1 MRLARLAVV
10 FGSEDAAALAAA
22 GLALAYLANDLD
34 AGATFIDRA
43 LAMNLN
49 MATAWHFSCWIR
61 IMLGLPD
68 LALSHEKRAIR
79 LSPLDPLLGHMQTA
93 AALAELCA
101 GRFVEASLC
110 AQKAARNLP
119 NFPLGLGVAAASSAL
134 AGRLEEAL
142 NAVARLR
149 QLIPAPSISDLIT
162 IPFRRPED
170 RAMFE
175 EGLRKAGLP
184 EPPGAADV
192 TPH

>member
-1 MRLARLAVV
+1 
-10 FGSEDAAALAAA
+10 
-22 GLALAYLANDLD
+22 
-34 AGATFIDRA
+34 
-43 LAMNLN
+43 
-49 MATAWHFSCWIR
+49 
-61 IMLGLPD
+61 
-68 LALSHEKRAIR
+68 
-79 LSPLDPLLGHMQTA
+79 MQTA

-119 NFPLGLGVAAASSAL
+119 NLPLGLGVAAASSAL
-134 AGRLEEAL
+134 AGRLEEAQ